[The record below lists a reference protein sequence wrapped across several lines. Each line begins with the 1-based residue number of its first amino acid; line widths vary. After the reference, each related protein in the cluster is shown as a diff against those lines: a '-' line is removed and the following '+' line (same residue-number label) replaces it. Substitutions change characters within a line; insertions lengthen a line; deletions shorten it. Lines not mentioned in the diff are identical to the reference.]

1 MAAEDFNPGFAF
13 DAGDFEAP
21 AQAPWEFGG
30 ALKMALKDRQ
40 QPASTIDDK
49 INKRLQ
55 DRQQKQQ
62 QKQQARKGAQ
72 AAGKKRAREESSED
86 EDDSEAGDS
95 DDDDDDAAGSSEESD
110 QPLPGELDSDEG
122 DSELDDEDESEDADE
137 PAAAAGKKGKQQ
149 QQQKQAPQSAAAAAA
164 ARRAAA
170 AAAAAASGQA
180 NGKAAAGGS
189 RKPGAAGDGSEEQPS
204 SSEGDQSDDDEQQ
217 QQDDSEAE
225 DADEQQQQ
233 KQRQRPDKQAA
244 ANGKAGDKS
253 KAGFYAETQRGF
265 KKQDVSFQDLNLSR
279 PLLRAVSALG
289 YTHPTPIQ
297 AACIPLALAGRDI
310 CGSAMTGSGKTAAFA
325 LPILER
331 LLYRPRQVAATYVLI
346 LAPTRELA
354 AQIHSMVQKLAQ
366 FTDIDAA
373 LIVGGLSLTAQAAA
387 LRAGPC
393 IVVATPGRVIDH
405 VRNSQGFGLED
416 LSVLVLD
423 EADRLLEMGFKEELR
438 EILRM
443 APKQRQTLLFSAT
456 FNDDVAGLVAL
467 SLKQPVRLAADAA
480 AAAPSTLSQEIVR
493 LKGSA
498 ATEKEAALL
507 ALASRSFSSGR
518 TIVFC
523 KTKQRAH
530 RLKLLFGLCKL
541 PPAAE
546 LHGDMTQAAR
556 LESLERFRRG
566 EVAYLLATDVAARGL
581 DILGVQVVLNFDAPR
596 TLETYLHRIGR
607 TARAGE
613 SGVAVSL
620 ISDED
625 RALLKEVVKKGRVTL
640 KQRVVPPQAMARWQA
655 TIEAAEPDVERVLA
669 EEHEEAAIRRAE
681 MEANKAANMLEHEDE
696 IYSRPARTWFQT
708 EKQKKEA
715 AAAAAAAAEGRTVLE
730 DAAGAN
736 TPAGRAAKKLAKSA
750 AKQDKKNARLKEQR
764 AAEAAAGGKKAVPAL
779 QAETEAFSKAIKGV
793 KSRARALMQQQGLT
807 AKVAQ
812 KIAAKA
818 VTGVS
823 TSREKKK
830 RKTGAGLFSG
840 DGISKADDGAAAG
853 PGSKGS
859 SSSKGGKDGKA
870 KSSLSKSE
878 LNKVKRGGKGKSSFK
893 SKKKFKRR

>member
-1 MAAEDFNPGFAF
+1 MAAVDFNPGFSF

-62 QKQQARKGAQ
+62 ARKGAK
-72 AAGKKRAREESSED
+72 AAGKKRAREESSE
-86 EDDSEAGDS
+86 EAESEADDS
-95 DDDDDDAAGSSEESD
+95 DDDDYAAAGSSSDGDDAAADSSGESD
-110 QPLPGELDSDEG
+110 QPLPGELDSDE
-122 DSELDDEDESEDADE
+122 DDAVLEDDDESEEADE
-137 PAAAAGKKGKQQ
+137 PAAGRIKGQQ
-149 QQQKQAPQSAAAAAA
+149 QQQQASKSAAATAA

-170 AAAAAASGQA
+170 AAAASEAASPV
-180 NGKAAAGGS
+180 NGTAAAGS
-189 RKPGAAGDGSEEQPS
+189 SSEDDEDQEDSEEQPGS
-204 SSEGDQSDDDEQQ
+204 SSVGDDEDEEQQ
-217 QQDDSEAE
+217 QQ
-225 DADEQQQQ
+225 QH
-233 KQRQRPDKQAA
+233 KQRQRPDKHAA
-244 ANGKAGDKS
+244 ANGKAGDKA

-265 KKQDVSFQDLNLSR
+265 KKEGVSFQDLNLSR
-279 PLLRAVSALG
+279 PLLRAVAALG

-331 LLYRPRQVAATYVLI
+331 LLYRPRQVAATYVLM

-354 AQIHSMVQKLAQ
+354 AQIHSMVQRLAQ
-366 FTDIDAA
+366 FTDVDAA

-393 IVVATPGRVIDH
+393 VVVATPGRVIDH

-498 ATEKEAALL
+498 ASEKEAALL
-507 ALASRSFSSGR
+507 ALASRSFSNGR

-566 EVAYLLATDVAARGL
+566 EAAYLLATDVAARGL

-596 TLETYLHRIGR
+596 SLETYLHRIGR

-620 ISDED
+620 IGDED

-640 KQRVVPPQAMARWQA
+640 KQRVVPPQAMAKWQG
-655 TIEAAEPDVERVLA
+655 TIEAAEPDVERVLS
-669 EEHEEAAIRRAE
+669 EEHEEAALRRAE

-730 DAAGAN
+730 DAAAAA
-736 TPAGRAAKKLAKSA
+736 TPAGKAASKAAKSA
-750 AKQDKKNARLKEQR
+750 AKQDKKNARIKEQR
-764 AAEAAAGGKKAVPAL
+764 AAEAAAGGKKRAVPAL
-779 QAETEAFSKAIKGV
+779 QSETEAFSKAIRGV
-793 KSRARALMQQQGLT
+793 KSRARALMQQQGMS
-807 AKVAQ
+807 AKAAQ

-823 TSREKKK
+823 TTREKKK
-830 RKTGAGLFSG
+830 RKTGTGLFSG
-840 DGISKADDGAAAG
+840 DGISKADEGGAAAG
-853 PGSKGS
+853 AAKGGS
-859 SSSKGGKDGKA
+859 SSGGKGGKDGKA
-870 KSSLSKSE
+870 RGNLSKSE
-878 LNKVKRGGKGKSSFK
+878 LSRVKRGGKGKSSFK
-893 SKKKFKRR
+893 SQKKFKRRK